1 MLKFVYWILYPI
13 SKKSYIDFIIKESN
27 QTMNDTIPNKMLAAV
42 LKGPNDIRVEEVD
55 VPSPES
61 HEVLVKVH
69 ACAICGTDPTVISK
83 GWKGMPPYGSFI
95 PGHEYSGEIV
105 AVSPDVKDFKI
116 GDRIAIESHKG
127 CGYCMN
133 CKRGKYTICLNYGKP
148 ETGHRHY
155 GFTNNGGYAQY
166 VVNNISTLYKIA
178 DNVTYEE
185 AALVTT
191 AACVHYALDN
201 IGGFLGGETV
211 AVLGPGPIGLM
222 AVQLSKALGAGK
234 VYLTGT
240 RESRLKV
247 GRELG
252 ADMTININEQD
263 VVDTIMKDT
272 DGLGV
277 ELVIECSG
285 APSAVEEAY
294 EIVMRGGRL
303 SFVGDS
309 HENPTPNHRKFVLD
323 DLKAAGVRGEGLGDC
338 RRSLELLKMGKIQ
351 AKPLITHH
359 FPLVDFN
366 EALNTFIE
374 RKGGALKVIIHP
386 NG

>member
-1 MLKFVYWILYPI
+1 MTLDIPK
-13 SKKSYIDFIIKESN
+13 
-27 QTMNDTIPNKMLAAV
+27 TMKAAV
-42 LKGPNDIRVEEVD
+42 LFGKDDLRVEEVP
-55 VPSPES
+55 VPEPVE

-83 GWKGMPPYGSFI
+83 GWKGMPAYGAFT

-105 AVSPDVKDFKI
+105 KVGPGVSDFQV

-127 CGYCMN
+127 CGYCQN
-133 CKRGKYTICLNYGKP
+133 CKRGRYTICLNYGKP

-166 VVNNISTLYKIA
+166 VVNNVSTLYKIP
-178 DNVTYEE
+178 DNVSYDE

-222 AVQLSKALGAGK
+222 AVQLAKALGAGK

-240 RESRLKV
+240 RDSRLKV
-247 GRELG
+247 GKDLG
-252 ADMTININEQD
+252 ADMIININDQN
-263 VVDTIMKDT
+263 VVETIMKDT

-277 ELVIECSG
+277 ELAIECSG

-294 EIVMRGGRL
+294 EVVMRGGRI
-303 SFVGDS
+303 SFIGDS

-338 RRSLELLKMGKIQ
+338 RRSLELFKMGKIN
-351 AKPLITHH
+351 AKPFITHH
-359 FPLVDFN
+359 FPLEQIN
-366 EALNTFIE
+366 EGVETFVK
-374 RKGGALKVIIHP
+374 RKGGALKVIIQP
-386 NG
+386 NE

>member
-1 MLKFVYWILYPI
+1 M
-13 SKKSYIDFIIKESN
+13 SN
-27 QTMNDTIPNKMLAAV
+27 DIPKTMKAAV
-42 LKGPNDIRVEEVD
+42 LHGIDDLRVEEVE
-55 VPSPES
+55 VPEPGLQ
-61 HEVLVKVH
+61 EVLVKVH
-69 ACAICGTDPTVISK
+69 ACAICGTDPTVVSK
-83 GWKGMPPYGSFI
+83 GWKGMPEYGSFI

-105 AVSPDVKDFKI
+105 AIGPNVRDYKV

-127 CGYCMN
+127 CGYCRN
-133 CKRGKYTICLNYGKP
+133 CKRGQYTICLNYGKP

-166 VVNNISTLYKIA
+166 VVNHISNLYKIA
-178 DNVTYEE
+178 DNVAYDE
-185 AALVTT
+185 AALLTT
-191 AACVHYALDN
+191 AACVHNAIDN

-211 AVLGPGPIGLM
+211 CVTGPGPIGLM

-252 ADMTININEQD
+252 ADMTLNINEVD
-263 VVDTIMKDT
+263 VVETIMQDT

-285 APSAVEEAY
+285 APKAIEQAY
-294 EIVMRGGRL
+294 DMVIRGGRL

-309 HENPTPNHRKFVLD
+309 HERPTPDHRKFVLD
-323 DLKAAGVRGEGLGDC
+323 SLRAAGVRGEGLGDC
-338 RRSLELLKMGKIQ
+338 RRSLELFKMGKIQ
-351 AKPLITHH
+351 ARPIISHH
-359 FPLVDFN
+359 FPLTEIN
-366 EALNTFIE
+366 EGFDTFIK
-374 RKGGALKVIIHP
+374 RRGGALKVIIEP
-386 NG
+386 NKE

>member
-1 MLKFVYWILYPI
+1 M
-13 SKKSYIDFIIKESN
+13 S
-27 QTMNDTIPNKMLAAV
+27 DTIPEKMLAAV

-55 VPSPES
+55 VPHPES

-95 PGHEYSGEIV
+95 PGHEYSGEVV
-105 AVSPDVKDFKI
+105 AVAPDVKDFKI

-127 CGYCMN
+127 CGYCVN
-133 CKRGKYTICLNYGKP
+133 CKRGRYTICLNYGKP

-166 VVNNISTLYKIA
+166 VVNNISTLYKVA
-178 DNVTYEE
+178 DNVSYEE

-252 ADMTININEQD
+252 ADMTININEQN

-272 DGLGV
+272 DGMGV

>member
-1 MLKFVYWILYPI
+1 MT
-13 SKKSYIDFIIKESN
+13 ESIPK
-27 QTMNDTIPNKMLAAV
+27 TMKAAV
-42 LKGPNDIRVEEVD
+42 LYGKNDLRVEEVP
-55 VPSPES
+55 VPEPVVQ
-61 HEVLVKVH
+61 EVLVKVH
-69 ACAICGTDPTVISK
+69 ACAICGTDPTIISE
-83 GWKGMPPYGSFI
+83 GWKGMPEYGSFI

-105 AVSPDVKDFKI
+105 AVGPGVKDFKI

-127 CGYCMN
+127 CGYCRN

-166 VVNNISTLYKIA
+166 VVNHVSTLYKVA
-178 DNVTYEE
+178 DNISYEE

-252 ADMTININEQD
+252 ADMTINIREGED
-263 VVDTIMKDT
+263 PIDIIMKDT

-277 ELVIECSG
+277 DLVIECSG
-285 APSAVEEAY
+285 APEAVEEAY
-294 EIVMRGGRL
+294 ELAMRGGRL
-303 SFVGDS
+303 SFIGDP
-309 HENPTPNHRKFVLD
+309 HERPTPNHRKFVLD

-338 RRSLELLKMGKIQ
+338 RRSLEFLKMGKIQ

-359 FPLVDFN
+359 FPLDEINDAFD
-366 EALNTFIE
+366 TFIQ
-374 RKGGALKVIIHP
+374 RKGGALKVIIQP
-386 NG
+386 NN

>member
-1 MLKFVYWILYPI
+1 MT
-13 SKKSYIDFIIKESN
+13 ES
-27 QTMNDTIPNKMLAAV
+27 IPQKMKAAV
-42 LKGPNDIRVEEVD
+42 LFGKNDLRVVERP
-55 VPSPES
+55 VPEPGQS
-61 HEVLVKVH
+61 EVLIKVM
-69 ACAICGTDPTVISK
+69 ACAICGTDPTVISE
-83 GWKGMPPYGSFI
+83 GWKGMPDYGDFI
-95 PGHEYSGEIV
+95 PGHEYSGVIV
-105 AVSPDVKDFKI
+105 KVGPGAGDFKI
-116 GDRIAIESHKG
+116 GDRVAIESHKG
-127 CGYCMN
+127 CGYCRN

-155 GFTNNGGYAQY
+155 GFTTNGGYAQY
-166 VVNNISTLYKIA
+166 VVNNISTLYRVA
-178 DNVTYEE
+178 DNISFEE

-191 AACVHYALDN
+191 AACVHYAIDN

-240 RESRLKV
+240 RESRLKI

-252 ADMTININEQD
+252 ADMTINIHEENALEK
-263 VVDTIMKDT
+263 ILEDT

-277 ELVIECSG
+277 DLVIECSG
-285 APSAVEEAY
+285 ARKAVEDAY
-294 EIVMRGGRL
+294 EMVMRGGRL
-303 SFVGDS
+303 SFVGDP
-309 HENPTPNHRKFVLD
+309 HERPTPNHRKFVLD

-338 RRSLELLKMGKIQ
+338 RRSLELLKLGKIK

-359 FPLVDFN
+359 FPLDEINQGFD
-366 EALNTFIE
+366 TFIK

-386 NG
+386 ND

>member
-1 MLKFVYWILYPI
+1 M
-13 SKKSYIDFIIKESN
+13 SAD
-27 QTMNDTIPNKMLAAV
+27 IPKVMQAAV
-42 LKGPNDIRVEEVD
+42 LHGIDDLRVEEVA
-55 VPSPES
+55 VPKPTTQ
-61 HEVLVKVH
+61 EVLVKVH

-105 AVSPDVKDFKI
+105 SVGPGVSDFKV

-127 CGYCMN
+127 CGYCIN

-166 VVNNISTLYKIA
+166 VVNNVSTLYKVA
-178 DNVTYEE
+178 DNISYEE

-252 ADMTININEQD
+252 ADMAFNINEED
-263 VVDTIMKDT
+263 PVPAILKDT
-272 DGLGV
+272 DNLGV

-285 APSAVEEAY
+285 APKAVEQAY
-294 EIVMRGGRL
+294 ELAMRGGRL
-303 SFVGDS
+303 SFIGDS

-323 DLKAAGVRGEGLGDC
+323 DLKATGVRGEGLGDC
-338 RRSLELLKMGKIQ
+338 RRSLELLKMGRIQ

-359 FPLVDFN
+359 FPLSQIGDGFD
-366 EALNTFIE
+366 TFIN

-386 NG
+386 NE

>member
-1 MLKFVYWILYPI
+1 MDN
-13 SKKSYIDFIIKESN
+13 S
-27 QTMNDTIPNKMLAAV
+27 IPASMTAAV
-42 LKGPNDIRVEEVD
+42 LYGLGDLRVQT
-55 VPSPES
+55 VPVPQPGLM
-61 HEVLVKVH
+61 EVLVKVH
-69 ACAICGTDPTVISK
+69 ACAICGTDPTVINK
-83 GWKGMPPYGSFI
+83 GWTGLPPFGTFT
-95 PGHEYSGEIV
+95 PGHEYSGQIV
-105 AVSPDVKDFKI
+105 AVGPNVKDFKV

-155 GFTNNGGYAQY
+155 GFTTNGGYAQY
-166 VVNNISTLYKIA
+166 VVNHVNTLYKIA
-178 DNVTYEE
+178 DNVSYEE

-222 AVQLSKALGAGK
+222 AVQLAKALGAGT
-234 VYLTGT
+234 VFLTGT
-240 RESRLKV
+240 RESRLSV
-247 GRELG
+247 GKLLG
-252 ADMTININEQD
+252 ADVTININEQD
-263 VVDTIMKDT
+263 AVKVIKDAT

-285 APSAVEEAY
+285 APKAVEDAY
-294 EIVMRGGRL
+294 EMVMRGGRL

-309 HENPTPNHRKFVLD
+309 HDRPTPNHRKFVLD

-338 RRSLELLKMGKIQ
+338 RRSLALLSQGSIQ
-351 AKPLITHH
+351 SKPLITHH
-359 FPLVDFN
+359 FPLEEVN
-366 EALNTFIE
+366 EAIDTFVQ
-374 RKGGALKVIIHP
+374 RKGGALKVILHA

>member
-1 MLKFVYWILYPI
+1 MA
-13 SKKSYIDFIIKESN
+13 
-27 QTMNDTIPNKMLAAV
+27 NDIPKMMTAAV
-42 LKGPNDIRVEEVD
+42 LHGIDDLRVEQ
-55 VPSPES
+55 VPVPEPVS
-61 HEVLVKVH
+61 QEVLVKVH

-105 AVSPDVKDFKI
+105 ALGPNVIDFKV

-178 DNVTYEE
+178 DNVTYDE

-191 AACVHYALDN
+191 AACVHYAIDN

-240 RESRLKV
+240 RESRLSV

-252 ADMTININEQD
+252 ADITININEED
-263 VVDTIMKDT
+263 PLEIIRKDT

-294 EIVMRGGRL
+294 EMVMRGGRL

-309 HENPTPNHRKFVLD
+309 HDDPTPNHRKFVLD

-338 RRSLELLKMGKIQ
+338 RRSLALFGMGKIL

-359 FPLVDFN
+359 FPLNNIN
-366 EALNTFIE
+366 EGFDTFIQ

-386 NG
+386 NE

>member
-1 MLKFVYWILYPI
+1 MT
-13 SKKSYIDFIIKESN
+13 ES
-27 QTMNDTIPNKMLAAV
+27 IPKIMKAAV
-42 LKGPNDIRVEEVD
+42 LFAKNDLRVIEKPVPQPGPF
-55 VPSPES
+55 
-61 HEVLVKVH
+61 EVLIKVM
-69 ACAICGTDPTVISK
+69 ACAICGTDPTVVSK
-83 GWKGMPPYGSFI
+83 GWKGMPEYGTFT
-95 PGHEYSGEIV
+95 PGHEYSGVIV
-105 AVSPDVKDFKI
+105 QVGPGVSDFKV
-116 GDRIAIESHKG
+116 GDRIAIESHHG
-127 CGYCMN
+127 CGYCQN

-155 GFTNNGGYAQY
+155 GFTTNGGYAQY
-166 VVNNISTLYKIA
+166 VVNHISTLYRVA
-178 DNVTYEE
+178 DNISYSE

-191 AACVHYALDN
+191 AACVHYAIDN

-222 AVQLSKALGAGK
+222 AVQLSKALGASK

-240 RESRLKV
+240 RESRLKI

-252 ADMTININEQD
+252 ADMTINIYDED
-263 VVDTIMKDT
+263 AVETILKDT

-285 APSAVEEAY
+285 APKAVEDAY
-294 EIVMRGGRL
+294 EMVMRGGRL
-303 SFVGDS
+303 SFVGDA
-309 HENPTPNHRKFVLD
+309 HERPTPNHRKFVLD

-338 RRSLELLKMGKIQ
+338 RRSLELMKIGKLQ

-359 FPLVDFN
+359 FSLDDIN
-366 EALNTFIE
+366 EGFDTFIN

-386 NG
+386 NGQ